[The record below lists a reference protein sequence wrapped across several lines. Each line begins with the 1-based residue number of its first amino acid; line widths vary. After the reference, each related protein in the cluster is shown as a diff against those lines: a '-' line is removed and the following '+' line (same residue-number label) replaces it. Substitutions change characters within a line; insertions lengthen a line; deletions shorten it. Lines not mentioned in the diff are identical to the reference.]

1 MPLRFTHYFSIKNSS
16 DLVEYL
22 YIDNKYLIMK
32 NAYGYVRVSS
42 RSQNYDLQVESIKAF
57 CKMRDC
63 DLVKVFADKAS
74 GKDTDREQYQKMID
88 TLIEM
93 KNPQGIDTLVVTKL
107 DRVGRSVSDLVGF
120 VKTLSANNIDFA
132 TTLESV
138 DTTNSQ
144 GRLFFHIMSAL
155 AEYERELINERTEA
169 GLKKY
174 LANGG
179 KMGKPKKEIDM
190 VEVSRLLD
198 LNVPKTAIARKMKIS
213 MPTLYARIA
222 ELPITRAKLVELLKK

>member
-1 MPLRFTHYFSIKNSS
+1 
-16 DLVEYL
+16 
-22 YIDNKYLIMK
+22 MK
-32 NAYGYVRVSS
+32 NVYGYVRVSS

-57 CKMRDC
+57 CKMRDYE
-63 DLVKVFADKAS
+63 LVKVFGDQQS
-74 GKDTDREQYQKMID
+74 GKNMDRTEFQKMLE

-93 KNPQGIDTLVVTKL
+93 KNPQAITTLVVTKL

-120 VKTLSANNIDFA
+120 IKKLNDNKIDFA

-169 GLKKY
+169 GLRKY

-179 KMGKPKKEIDM
+179 KMGKPKREIDM
-190 VEVSRLLD
+190 DEVKRLLEMK
-198 LNVPKTAIARKMKIS
+198 VPKTVIAKKMKIS
-213 MPTLYARIA
+213 IPTLYAR
-222 ELPITRAKLVELLKK
+222 LAK

>member
-1 MPLRFTHYFSIKNSS
+1 
-16 DLVEYL
+16 
-22 YIDNKYLIMK
+22 MK
-32 NAYGYVRVSS
+32 NVYGYVRVSS

-57 CKMRDC
+57 CKMRDYE
-63 DLVKVFADKAS
+63 LVKVFGDQQS
-74 GKDTDREQYQKMID
+74 GKNMERIEFQKMLE

-93 KNPQGIDTLVVTKL
+93 KNPQAITTIVVTKL

-120 VKTLSANNIDFA
+120 IKKLNINKIDFA

-155 AEYERELINERTEA
+155 AEYERELINERTDA

-179 KMGKPKKEIDM
+179 KMGKPKREIDM
-190 VEVSRLLD
+190 DEVKRLLEMK
-198 LNVPKTAIARKMKIS
+198 VPKTVIAKKMKIS
-213 MPTLYARIA
+213 IPTLYARLA
-222 ELPITRAKLVELLKK
+222 E

>member
-1 MPLRFTHYFSIKNSS
+1 MK
-16 DLVEYL
+16 LV
-22 YIDNKYLIMK
+22 
-32 NAYGYVRVSS
+32 YGYVRVSS

-57 CKMRDC
+57 CKVRDFQ
-63 DLVKVFADKAS
+63 LVKVFGDRQS
-74 GKDTDREQYQKMID
+74 GKNMDRVEFQKMLS
-88 TLIEM
+88 TLIEH
-93 KNPQGIDTLVVTKL
+93 KNPQKIETLVVTKL

-120 VKTLSANNIDFA
+120 VKLLEENKIDFV

-169 GLKKY
+169 GRIKY

-190 VEVSRLLD
+190 EEVKRLLD
-198 LNVPKTAIARKMKIS
+198 LHVPKAAIARSLKIS
-213 MPTLYARIA
+213 TPTLYER
-222 ELPITRAKLVELLKK
+222 LKTQ

>member
-1 MPLRFTHYFSIKNSS
+1 
-16 DLVEYL
+16 
-22 YIDNKYLIMK
+22 MK
-32 NAYGYVRVSS
+32 NVYGYVRVSS

-57 CKMRDC
+57 CKMRDYE
-63 DLVKVFADKAS
+63 LVKVFGDQQS
-74 GKDTDREQYQKMID
+74 GKNMERTEFQKMLE
-88 TLIEM
+88 TLIEI
-93 KNPQGIDTLVVTKL
+93 KNPQAISTIVVTKL

-120 VKTLSANNIDFA
+120 IKKLNDNKIDFA

-179 KMGKPKKEIDM
+179 KMGKPKREIDM
-190 VEVSRLLD
+190 VEVKKLLEMK
-198 LNVPKTAIARKMKIS
+198 VPKTVIAKKMKIS
-213 MPTLYARIA
+213 MPTLYSR
-222 ELPITRAKLVELLKK
+222 LKE

>member
-1 MPLRFTHYFSIKNSS
+1 
-16 DLVEYL
+16 
-22 YIDNKYLIMK
+22 MK

-57 CKMRDC
+57 CKMRDLE
-63 DLVKVFADKAS
+63 LVKVFADKAS
-74 GKDTDREQYQKMID
+74 GKNTDREQYQKMID

-93 KNPQGIDTLVVTKL
+93 KNPQAIEVLVVTKL

-120 VKTLSANNIDFA
+120 VKMLEAYRIDFA

-169 GLKKY
+169 GLRKY

-190 VEVSRLLD
+190 EEVKRLLE
-198 LNVPKTAIARKMKIS
+198 LKVPKTAIARKMKIS
-213 MPTLYARIA
+213 MPTLYSRLGEA
-222 ELPITRAKLVELLKK
+222 

>member
-1 MPLRFTHYFSIKNSS
+1 MK
-16 DLVEYL
+16 LV
-22 YIDNKYLIMK
+22 
-32 NAYGYVRVSS
+32 YGYVRVSS

-57 CKMRDC
+57 CKMRDYELIKIFG
-63 DLVKVFADKAS
+63 DRQS
-74 GKDTDREQYQKMID
+74 GKNMDRVEFKKMED
-88 TLIEM
+88 TLIELG
-93 KNPQGIDTLVVTKL
+93 NPQSITTLVVTKL

-120 VKTLSANNIDFA
+120 IKKLNENKIDFA

-169 GLKKY
+169 GLRKY

-190 VEVSRLLD
+190 AEVKRLLE
-198 LNVPKTAIARKMKIS
+198 LKVPKTAIARKMKVS
-213 MPTLYARIA
+213 MPTLYSR
-222 ELPITRAKLVELLKK
+222 LKE

>member
-1 MPLRFTHYFSIKNSS
+1 
-16 DLVEYL
+16 
-22 YIDNKYLIMK
+22 MK

-42 RSQNYDLQVESIKAF
+42 RSQNYDLQVESIKSF

-63 DLVKVFADKAS
+63 ELVKVFADKAS

-169 GLKKY
+169 GLRKY

-179 KMGKPKKEIDM
+179 KMGKPKKDIDM
-190 VEVSRLLD
+190 VEVKRLLD
-198 LNVPKTAIARKMKIS
+198 LKVPKTAIARKMKVS
-213 MPTLYARIA
+213 MPTLYARLQEEI
-222 ELPITRAKLVELLKK
+222 

>member
-1 MPLRFTHYFSIKNSS
+1 MTN
-16 DLVEYL
+16 V
-22 YIDNKYLIMK
+22 
-32 NAYGYVRVSS
+32 YGYVRVSS
-42 RSQNYDLQVESIKAF
+42 RSQNYDLQVESIKSF
-57 CKMRDC
+57 CKMRDYE
-63 DLVKVFADKAS
+63 LVKIFGDRQS
-74 GKDTDREQYQKMID
+74 GKNMDRVEFQKMVD

-93 KNPQGIDTLVVTKL
+93 KNPQAITTLVVTKL

-120 VKTLSANNIDFA
+120 IKKLNMNKIDFA

-155 AEYERELINERTEA
+155 AEYERELINERTDA
-169 GLKKY
+169 GLRKY

-190 VEVSRLLD
+190 VEVKRLLE
-198 LNVPKTAIARKMKIS
+198 LKVPKTAIAKKMKIS
-213 MPTLYARIA
+213 IPTLYAR
-222 ELPITRAKLVELLKK
+222 LKE